1 MANPAP
7 APAPAPAPVSAPDL
21 DNPLV
26 KRACVVNGCK
36 CRPGVKDGEYCWGCN
51 AHSDAGTWFPGSASY
66 KTWVFQCGKAAS
78 SEIAVTAALITR
90 ASEGPHNVCCV
101 ANSLASCTNAT
112 PSPCGP
118 V

>member
-1 MANPAP
+1 MRLLALFSLALVFIMAHLTMANPAP

-66 KTWVFQCGKAAS
+66 KTWVFQCG
-78 SEIAVTAALITR
+78 
-90 ASEGPHNVCCV
+90 PHNVCCV